1 MLPVNYKVALEELKE
16 SGYIRNDY
24 LKERLYYESINT
36 YISFFIHIKNDIF
49 YMTKLIALNWQN
61 PENRRKN

>member
-24 LKERLYYESINT
+24 IPHKSKDVKYG
-36 YISFFIHIKNDIF
+36 
-49 YMTKLIALNWQN
+49 Q
-61 PENRRKN
+61 

>member
-24 LKERLYYESINT
+24 LKERLYYES
-36 YISFFIHIKNDIF
+36 
-49 YMTKLIALNWQN
+49 
-61 PENRRKN
+61 E